1 MTIRIADCYFWI
13 QAYYILL
20 GHEIGAGLFKTGSC
34 HICKKE
40 AVYDSQKKNTTRR
53 ITVCCTETSENMIKK
68 LAGLKTE
75 VLYRQVQCDL
85 IVKEFSNHNYYYNL
99 LTKPVYKD
107 KECNA
112 DNYVDPESHFSA
124 AVNFILINVLKN
136 YQTVSMKTLTS
147 LYSVKQGNDRRY
159 RHKLKM
165 KLKNRYWFFQFVIY

>member
-1 MTIRIADCYFWI
+1 
-13 QAYYILL
+13 
-20 GHEIGAGLFKTGSC
+20 
-34 HICKKE
+34 
-40 AVYDSQKKNTTRR
+40 
-53 ITVCCTETSENMIKK
+53 MIKK
-68 LAGLKTE
+68 LAELKTE
-75 VLYRQVQCDL
+75 VLYRETTV
-85 IVKEFSNHNYYYNL
+85 ITITPYHNYCYNL

-147 LYSVKQGNDRRY
+147 LYNVKQGNDRRY

-165 KLKNRYWFFQFVIY
+165 KLKNRY